1 MKKVI
6 TLNEFELKHIIKKYV
21 VENIETK
28 LRRRMG
34 ELLDIME
41 AAISDNDPTEYSD
54 MFDFAE
60 IISQITTYNFL
71 DKYPELEEYEDDIDS
86 FVREEVVERILDKGF
101 EFGD

>member
-21 VENIETK
+21 VENIENK

-34 ELLDIME
+34 ELTDIME
-41 AAISDNDPTEYSD
+41 DALSDNDPTEYSD

-60 IISQITTYNFL
+60 IISQISTHNFL
-71 DKYPELEEYEDDIDS
+71 EKYPELEEYEEDIDS
-86 FVREEVVERILDKGF
+86 FVREEVVERILDRGF
-101 EFGD
+101 EFDD